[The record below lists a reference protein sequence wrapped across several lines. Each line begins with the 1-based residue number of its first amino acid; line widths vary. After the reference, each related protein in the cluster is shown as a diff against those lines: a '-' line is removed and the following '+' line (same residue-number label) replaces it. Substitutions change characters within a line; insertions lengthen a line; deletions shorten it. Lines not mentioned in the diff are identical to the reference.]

1 MVNKP
6 TNKPTYEELE
16 KIVKE
21 LNHKIS
27 DLKIS
32 HEKIRKNEE
41 KIRLVFDNMEQGFVL
56 HEIITDSSGKP
67 NDFRFLEINPVAEMI
82 TGFRESEIYGKKG
95 SDIGAESMC
104 IEQYGRV
111 ALSGESECFEKFNV
125 KLNKWFD
132 VVIYQPQY
140 GQCIAIFTDITER
153 KKKEAELQKISVDL
167 MERMK
172 ELNCLYDISKI
183 AEAKD
188 LTIGSLMKQIVDII
202 PPAFQYPESTFVQ
215 ASINNAVYKSKM
227 FKKTKQKVSSP
238 ILLNNDHLGCLDI
251 FLTKDML
258 ILDEE
263 KMLISAVCERVGKII
278 ERILVNKKL
287 REVESRYRLLTDQFA
302 DGITII
308 QNSEYKFVNKAFL
321 VMVGYGAIKDLIGKK
336 YHQFVAKDFI
346 DQYSE
351 DMTIIN
357 NIDDFQDTFE
367 YKLVSETGLERWIEE
382 KRNIIEWD
390 FAPAVL
396 CTLRDI
402 TEKKEKEASSTQE
415 TSQLRNENILLRS
428 SLKERYRFHNII
440 GISPLMQRVYDQ
452 ILTAA
457 NSDANISISGES
469 GTGKELVA
477 KAIHD
482 LSKREANTF
491 VTINCGAIPEPLMES
506 EFFGYKK
513 GAFTGAVIDKH
524 GFLDLADNGTLF
536 LDEIGEIPLSMQVKL
551 LRAIDGGGYNPIG
564 SHKKRLSNF
573 RIVAATNRDL
583 KEEVVKG
590 NMREDFYY
598 RVQVI
603 PIHLPPLRKRKED
616 IPFLLEHFTR
626 IFSKDS
632 LFKKIPDYAIS
643 QIVNYDW
650 VGNVRELQNVL
661 LRYFSTGEFELA
673 DLKNKKSQHKNDF
686 RQEVIENVHND
697 LNNFIKKNEK
707 EQIEK
712 ALQANN
718 WHRTKASIQLGISRS
733 TLFRKIKKYGL
744 PLKQNDRI

>member
-1 MVNKP
+1 MVKRL
-6 TNKPTYEELE
+6 TYEELE
-16 KIVKE
+16 KTVKK
-21 LNHKIS
+21 LKHRIT

-32 HEKIRKNEE
+32 REKIRKNEE
-41 KIRLVFDNMEQGFVL
+41 KIRLVFDNMTQGFVL

-67 NDFRFLEINPVAEMI
+67 NDFRFLEINPTAEMI
-82 TGFRESEIYGKKG
+82 TGFRKSEICGKKG
-95 SDIGAESMC
+95 SDIGAESIC

-111 ALSGESECFEKFNV
+111 ALSGESECFEKFNA

-132 VVIYQPQY
+132 VVAYQPQY
-140 GQCIAIFTDITER
+140 KQCIAIFTDITER
-153 KKKEAELQKISVDL
+153 KKKEEELQKISVDL
-167 MERMK
+167 MERIK
-172 ELNCLYDISKI
+172 ELNCLYDISNV
-183 AEAKD
+183 AETKD
-188 LTIGSLMKQIVDII
+188 LTIDSLMKQIVNII
-202 PPAFQYPESTFVQ
+202 PLSLQYPEFTFVK
-215 ASINNAVYKSKM
+215 ASINNAVYKNKL
-227 FKKTKQKVSSP
+227 FKKTKRKFSSP
-238 ILLNNDHLGCLDI
+238 IHLNKNKVGCLEI
-251 FLTKDML
+251 FLTKNML

-263 KMLISAVCERVGKII
+263 KKLIAAVCERVGKII
-278 ERILVNKKL
+278 ERIQVNKKL

-308 QNSEYKFVNKAFL
+308 QNSEYKFVNKTFL
-321 VMVGYGAIKDLIGKK
+321 TMIGYGSIKDLVGKK

-346 DQYSE
+346 EQYSE

-357 NIDDFQDTFE
+357 NSGDFQDSVE
-367 YKLVSETGLERWIEE
+367 YKLIAETGHERWIEE
-382 KRNIIEWD
+382 KRNIIDWD

-402 TEKKEKEASSTQE
+402 TEKKEKEASSTEE

-440 GISPLMQRVYDQ
+440 GVSPLMQRVYDQ

-482 LSKREANTF
+482 LSKREANSF

-513 GAFTGAVIDKH
+513 GAFTGAGIDKH

-564 SHKKRLSNF
+564 SHEKCLSNF
-573 RIVAATNRDL
+573 RIIAATNSDL

-616 IPFLLEHFTR
+616 IPFLLDHFTR

-632 LFKKIPDYAIS
+632 QFKKIPDYAIS
-643 QIVNYDW
+643 LIDNYDW
-650 VGNVRELQNVL
+650 PGNVREFQNVL
-661 LRYFSTGEFELA
+661 LRYFSTGEFEFSG
-673 DLKNKKSQHKNDF
+673 LKNGKLQRKNDS
-686 RQEVIENVHND
+686 RQEVIKNGQNN
-697 LNNFIKKNEK
+697 LNIFIKKNEK

-744 PLKQNDRI
+744 QLKQNGRF